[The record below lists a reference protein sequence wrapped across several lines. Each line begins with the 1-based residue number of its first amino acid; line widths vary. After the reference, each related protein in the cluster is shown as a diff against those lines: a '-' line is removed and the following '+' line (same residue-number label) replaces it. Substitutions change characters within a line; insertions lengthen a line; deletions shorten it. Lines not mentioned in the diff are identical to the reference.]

1 MVLGCQGDLAGEIF
15 NNLTFKAFFLARV
28 LQTQMFLFGVA
39 SKYHQS
45 NAVRLFG
52 HT

>member
-15 NNLTFKAFFLARV
+15 NNLTFKAFSLARV
-28 LQTQMFLFGVA
+28 LQSQMLLFWVA

-45 NAVRLFG
+45 NAVRVFG